1 MNQTPGPRSRRRGA
15 ELESALLEAAWDQ
28 LVAEGFGRFTIEAVA
43 ERAHTSKHVLY
54 RRWAGREELLRAAI
68 RHHGAATTPHIPDT
82 GSLREDL
89 LATLRRANT
98 RSNDLAALF
107 TALMASH
114 FQDTGLTP
122 AELRA
127 EFLGDRVP
135 AMKVI
140 LDRAVAR
147 GEVDPARL
155 TPRVVAVP
163 FDLFRHE
170 AFMTLDHVP
179 DRVLTEIVDEVFL
192 PLIGAPSPSPT
203 APQAGP
209 PA

>member
-1 MNQTPGPRSRRRGA
+1 MSQTPGVKSRRRGA

-68 RHHGAATTPHIPDT
+68 RSHGAATAPRIPDT
-82 GSLREDL
+82 GNLREDL
-89 LATLRRANT
+89 LGTLRGANT
-98 RSNDLAALF
+98 RPNDLAALF
-107 TALMASH
+107 TALLASH
-114 FQDTGLTP
+114 FEDVGLTP

-127 EFLGDRVP
+127 EFLGDRLP

-155 TPRVVAVP
+155 SPRVVAVP

-170 AFMTLDHVP
+170 AFMALDQVA
-179 DRVLTEIVDEVFL
+179 DRVLVEIVDEVFL
-192 PLIGAPSPSPT
+192 PLIGARSPRWT
-203 APQAGP
+203 APEAGP
-209 PA
+209 SA

>member
-1 MNQTPGPRSRRRGA
+1 MSQTPEVKSRRRGA

-68 RHHGAATTPHIPDT
+68 RSHGAATAPHIPDT
-82 GSLREDL
+82 GNLREDL
-89 LATLRRANT
+89 LGTLRGANT
-98 RSNDLAALF
+98 RPNDLAALF
-107 TALMASH
+107 TALLASH
-114 FQDTGLTP
+114 FQDVGLTP

-170 AFMTLDHVP
+170 AFMTLDQVA
-179 DRVLTEIVDEVFL
+179 DRVLVEIVDEVFL
-192 PLIGAPSPSPT
+192 PLIGAA
-203 APQAGP
+203 APAGQH
-209 PA
+209 

>member
-1 MNQTPGPRSRRRGA
+1 VSQTPGVKSRRRGA

-54 RRWAGREELLRAAI
+54 RRWSGREELLRAAI
-68 RHHGAATTPHIPDT
+68 RNHGAATAPHIPDT
-82 GSLREDL
+82 GDLREDL
-89 LATLRRANT
+89 LGTLRRANT

-107 TALMASH
+107 TALLASH
-114 FQDTGLTP
+114 FEDVGLTP

-135 AMKVI
+135 VMKVI

-147 GEVDPARL
+147 GEINPARL
-155 TPRVVAVP
+155 TPRVVAIP

-179 DRVLTEIVDEVFL
+179 DHVLVEIVDEVFL
-192 PLIGAPSPSPT
+192 PLIGARGPDRT
-203 APQAGP
+203 ALDE
-209 PA
+209 

>member
-1 MNQTPGPRSRRRGA
+1 VSQTPEVKSRRRGA

-68 RHHGAATTPHIPDT
+68 RSHGAATAPHIPDT
-82 GSLREDL
+82 GNLREDL
-89 LATLRRANT
+89 LGTLRGANT
-98 RSNDLAALF
+98 RPNDLAALF
-107 TALMASH
+107 TALLASH
-114 FQDTGLTP
+114 FQDVGLTP

-170 AFMTLDHVP
+170 AFMTLDQVP

-192 PLIGAPSPSPT
+192 PLIGAPGPGRT
-203 APQAGP
+203 APGAGP
-209 PA
+209 SA

>member
-1 MNQTPGPRSRRRGA
+1 MSQTPGARSRRRGA

-28 LVAEGFGRFTIEAVA
+28 LATEGFGRFTIEAVA

-54 RRWAGREELLRAAI
+54 RRWSGREELLCAAI
-68 RHHGAATTPHIPDT
+68 RNHGAASTPHIPDT

-89 LATLRRANT
+89 LGTLRHANT
-98 RSNDLAALF
+98 RPNDLAALF
-107 TALMASH
+107 TAFLASH
-114 FQDTGLTP
+114 FQDVGLTP

-127 EFLGDRVP
+127 EFLGDRVS
-135 AMKVI
+135 AMTVI

-147 GEVDPARL
+147 GEADPARL

-163 FDLFRHE
+163 FNLFRHE
-170 AFMTLDHVP
+170 AFMTLDQVP

-192 PLIGAPSPSPT
+192 PLIGARGPGQTPHG
-203 APQAGP
+203 AGP

>member
-1 MNQTPGPRSRRRGA
+1 VSETPGVKSRRRGA

-54 RRWAGREELLRAAI
+54 RRWSGREELLRAAI
-68 RHHGAATTPHIPDT
+68 RNHGAATTPDIPDT
-82 GSLREDL
+82 GDLREDL
-89 LATLRRANT
+89 LGTLRRANT

-107 TALMASH
+107 TALLASH
-114 FQDTGLTP
+114 FEDVGLTP

-135 AMKVI
+135 VMKVI

-179 DRVLTEIVDEVFL
+179 DHVLVEIVDEVFL
-192 PLIGAPSPSPT
+192 PLIGARGPGRT
-203 APQAGP
+203 ALGAGP
-209 PA
+209 SA